1 MRSEIFSDIAELLI
15 MSVCLTTHSKD
26 TLKGIELNYLK
37 HSNKENRFGY
47 VDFKVAEASKVA
59 LKLNGKEVKGRKIV
73 VVCYYL
79 KFFWLKCKLG
89 FGIQSS

>member
-1 MRSEIFSDIAELLI
+1 M
-15 MSVCLTTHSKD
+15 
-26 TLKGIELNYLK
+26 NYLK